1 MVLVIYIYI
10 QMQFN
15 YVACVRVHV
24 FFTTKIYYIRIF
36 LFVVVTQH
44 FPSLKEKLLLIMSR
58 GEYHGNYQRDDEKN
72 KNNGERYHRTSRNN
86 TTTTT
91 NGGGGGYRNNNG
103 GNWHRNNN
111 KRGRSPEREAQFPH
125 REVHEREKTTTTS
138 GGGSHDAANVFQDN
152 PFNRSASSSQAQQQ
166 QPLSVEELL
175 QKKREKELA
184 ETKPTFLTK
193 KEREKLA
200 MERLKEK
207 RREEGGRGD
216 GGTVATAH
224 HASSSR
230 FARAT
235 SARDVAERQY
245 QRDKSAQS
253 ERERQEQLEQ
263 FRKQY
268 AGVRDETEKMKKMKQ
283 KAERA
288 KYKFQ
293 FDWSKE
299 DDTSRDANP
308 LYDAKHDVKLLFG
321 RGTIAGVDARMQME
335 QNHKFENSVGKR
347 RGENTVNNNR
357 SRSYDD
363 AGDENAR
370 RIDKHSKAL
379 EKYDNQYDK
388 KKETTHWSS
397 KPLAQMN
404 ERDWRIFREDFN
416 ITFKGGKVP
425 NPMRAWSENELLPQ
439 EILRA
444 IEKVGYKKPS
454 PIQMASIPIG
464 LLKRDVIGVAET
476 GSGKTCAFVVPMLAH
491 IMGLPKMTDEV
502 AADGPYA
509 LVMAPTRELA
519 QQIEEETL
527 KFAHFL
533 GYRVA
538 CVVGG
543 QSIEDQGVQLRKG
556 VEIVVGTPGRIIDV
570 IEKRYTVL
578 NQCNYIVLDEADRM
592 IDMGFEPQVTQVME
606 AMPSSN
612 LKPIDMAEELD
623 NKAIDNKQSI
633 ETSAKYRT
641 TYMFSAT
648 MPPSVERLARTYL
661 RNPAVVTIGSAGKT
675 SDLIK
680 QTVIWVN
687 RSEKE
692 RTLEQI
698 LSQHT
703 QTQAIV
709 FVNTKRGVDSC
720 VTACHS
726 MGYSCGSIHGG
737 KGQDAREAA
746 LTGFKRGDFD
756 ILVATDVAGRGI
768 DVKGIDLVV
777 NYELPA
783 SIENYTHR
791 IGRTGRAG
799 RKGTA
804 VSFITS
810 EDQDIMYDLRQ
821 LLIESNNEVPPEL
834 ERQKAAKVKPQRD
847 AQGRVLEGRDARG
860 MDSIIF

>member
-1 MVLVIYIYI
+1 
-10 QMQFN
+10 
-15 YVACVRVHV
+15 
-24 FFTTKIYYIRIF
+24 
-36 LFVVVTQH
+36 
-44 FPSLKEKLLLIMSR
+44 MSR
-58 GEYHGNYQRDDEKN
+58 DYHHHHHRRGGEENTNDGDRYHQNRAGGRSG
-72 KNNGERYHRTSRNN
+72 GER
-86 TTTTT
+86 
-91 NGGGGGYRNNNG
+91 GGGGGNWNRN
-103 GNWHRNNN
+103 RNN
-111 KRGRSPEREAQFPH
+111 KRGRSPEREERRREAQFPH
-125 REVHEREKTTTTS
+125 REVHERKDEEKEEEKATT
-138 GGGSHDAANVFQDN
+138 ANND
-152 PFNRSASSSQAQQQ
+152 PFNRRRSAGDVASKNQ

-193 KEREKLA
+193 KEREKMAL
-200 MERLKEK
+200 ERLKEK
-207 RREEGGRGD
+207 RERERGG
-216 GGTVATAH
+216 GGGGATAK
-224 HASSSR
+224 APALSSSSSR

-245 QRDKSAQS
+245 HRDEREQS

-268 AGVRDETEKMKKMKQ
+268 AGMRDETEKMKKMKQ
-283 KAERA
+283 KAERT
-288 KYKFQ
+288 KHKFQ
-293 FDWSKE
+293 FDWSKD

-335 QNHKFENSVGKR
+335 ANHRYENAMGR
-347 RGENTVNNNR
+347 RGGNTENTR
-357 SRSYDD
+357 SRSYDAD
-363 AGDENAR
+363 EENAR
-370 RIDKHSKAL
+370 RIDKHSRAL

-397 KPLAQMN
+397 KPLEQMN

-425 NPMRAWSENELLPQ
+425 NPMRAWSENELLPK

-519 QQIEEETL
+519 QQIEQETL

-612 LKPIDMAEELD
+612 LKPIELAEELD
-623 NKAIDNKQSI
+623 NKAIDNKQST
-633 ETSAKYRT
+633 TSAKYRT

-692 RTLEQI
+692 RMLEQI

-737 KGQDAREAA
+737 KSQDAREAA

-783 SIENYTHR
+783 LIENYTHR

-834 ERQKAAKVKPQRD
+834 ERQKAAKIKPQRD